1 MSLSLKV
8 PALSEKPLILAETR
22 THKIADFIHR
32 LPTGNLLETASTLF
46 EELEILNRQ
55 KVACDDRL
63 RALEVYR
70 PTVISLSNQLA
81 EQYNMATLPLPEKA
95 KSHAGIAESLW
106 LEMSY
111 GYKLA
116 LLDKQKKLFS
126 LGKERSITLIVQRA
140 MDAMRELAMVYHQT
154 YFSLPKTVW
163 ADLNQLY
170 LYAAQQSLHEID
182 VAIDAEH
189 SSTISLTYKKAL
201 LMALADPQRLA
212 SVDIKRTAD
221 YIQRH
226 AHHAHLLG
234 LGLIENPTG
243 VFMLSLNT
251 DNPPIPYTKNKKEGD
266 AKSDIFLIT
275 TDLARLIHKHIQQLR
290 SNNDEASVEMQNHA
304 LPADAGEARYLD
316 LLTYLIKQ
324 WSESPKRVFDRT
336 RKNNSVEIAIGISAA
351 HHFFHDEKSHL
362 VNNEDEIVIEEYP
375 THNQTPI
382 SSSRWIVLNLSAGG
396 VALRKPPNI
405 KESLRVGGLVSMREG
420 SGKHWSVGVVRW
432 AANNEEQQID
442 IGTQLI
448 APTAKAIKLRKPSQE
463 KLEKA
468 LMLPGI
474 TVLKQTISII
484 APTGTYSP
492 AGQLELDEA
501 GKVSRVIITKLIE
514 RTNSFEHFNFSYL

>member
-8 PALSEKPLILAETR
+8 PALAEKPLLLAETR

-32 LPTGNLLETASTLF
+32 LPTANLLETASTLF

-55 KVACDDRL
+55 KVSCDDRL
-63 RALEVYR
+63 RALELYR
-70 PTVISLSNQLA
+70 PVVIDLGMQLA
-81 EQYNMATLPLPEKA
+81 EQYNTATLPLPEKA

-126 LGKERSITLIVQRA
+126 LGKERSTALIVQRA
-140 MDAMRELAMVYHQT
+140 MDSMRELAMVYHQT
-154 YFSLPKTVW
+154 YFSLPKSVW

-170 LYAAQQSLHEID
+170 MYAAQQSLHEIE
-182 VAIDAEH
+182 VPTDADH
-189 SSTISLTYKKAL
+189 SSTISLIYKKAL

-226 AHHAHLLG
+226 AHQAHLMG
-234 LGLIENPTG
+234 YGLIENPAG
-243 VFMLSLNT
+243 VFMLSLDT
-251 DNPPIPYTKNKKEGD
+251 DTPPVPYTKSKKEGD

-275 TDLARLIHKHIQQLR
+275 INLARLIHKHIQQLR
-290 SNNDEASVEMQNHA
+290 SSSDEASSNLEDGA
-304 LPADAGEARYLD
+304 LPADAREARYLD

-336 RKNNSVEIAIGISAA
+336 RKNTSVEIAVGISAA
-351 HHFFHDEKSHL
+351 HHFFHDEKSNL
-362 VNNEDEIVIEEYP
+362 VSDEEIVIEKSL
-375 THNQTPI
+375 TNQQQAI

-405 KESLRVGGLVSMREG
+405 KESLRVGGLVCMREAN
-420 SGKHWSVGVVRW
+420 GKHWSVGVVRW

-448 APTAKAIKLRKPSQE
+448 APTAKPVKLRKPSQE
-463 KLEKA
+463 SFEKA
-468 LMLPGI
+468 LILPGI
-474 TVLKQTISII
+474 TVLKQTVSVI

-492 AGQLELDEA
+492 AGQLELEEA
-501 GKVSRVIITKLIE
+501 GKVTRVIITKLIE